1 MKLQTLVATGL
12 AVIPGASTITPE
24 LMLSANRYGNAQPNP
39 SGDFALFSVSNY
51 SFESKVSSAWW
62 NKLDLKTGEISRW
75 YDGSEISEV
84 VFVGPKVTSII
95 YVNGTNAEGDGGI
108 SLYSADAD
116 NLESAKLIASLPAPY
131 SGLKAAQTKSGDIH
145 FLLYTKAYPNGTA
158 YNENLAEKSAST
170 ARLYD
175 SIYVRHW
182 DTWITPEKNA
192 VFGGVLKRRRDSY
205 AFTGGLTNYVTGIC
219 NVTCAESPYD
229 QSDQSDYDI
238 SPDGTAVVFLTKDTT
253 LPLANY
259 TADVIYYVPFDGT
272 ARDALPIQARGTT
285 KYPEA
290 QGAAV
295 NPRFSPDGTKIAY
308 IQMYGIA
315 YESDRSSVY
324 VANAEPKKKKNNK
337 NNEKGFDVTRLAG
350 SWDRA
355 PDTLAWAHDSKSV
368 YVTAPDLGR
377 ERVFAIPLGAGE
389 EYVPRNVTN
398 EGVASG
404 VYGLRDGTV
413 LVSDSKIWT
422 SRDIYSVSPEGDVV
436 RTYFRANEAD
446 EGLKGLGPENVSEF
460 YYSTN
465 TSEID
470 QQAWI
475 IYPEG
480 FSEDKTY
487 PLAFISHGGPQGA
500 HYNSWSTRWNFKVWA
515 DQGYVVI
522 APNPTASSGWGQ
534 NLTDAIQGRW
544 GSYPYWDLVHAW
556 QYVNSTLKY
565 VDTSRGIEAG
575 ASFGGYMTNWMQGHE
590 MGRWFKALV
599 THDGSTSTLNQYA
612 SDELWFMNHDF
623 GGPFNATAYG
633 SQSPYWEWNPLL
645 YSDAWA
651 TPHFVVHNG
660 MDYRLPTSEGILLFN
675 VLQTKGVPSRLLSFP
690 DENHWVLKPENSRVW
705 HTEIF
710 KWINYYSG
718 ISSASSPY

>member
-1 MKLQTLVATGL
+1 MKLQPLIAATL
-12 AVIPGASTITPE
+12 AVIPRVMAITPE

-39 SGDFALFSVSNY
+39 SGDFALFTVSNY
-51 SFESKVSSAWW
+51 SFETKTSAAWW
-62 NKLDLKTGEISRW
+62 NKLDLGTGEISRW
-75 YDGSEISEV
+75 HDGSDISEV
-84 VFVGPKVTSII
+84 VFVGPTDTSII
-95 YVNGTNAEGDGGI
+95 YVNGTNAEQDGGI
-108 SLYSADAD
+108 SLYSADAN

-131 SGLKAAQTKSGDIH
+131 SGLKAAQTESGDIH

-158 YNENLAEKSAST
+158 YNEKFAEKPAST
-170 ARLYD
+170 GRLYD
-175 SIYVRHW
+175 SLYVRHW
-182 DTWITPEKNA
+182 DTWITPQKNA
-192 VFGGVLKRRRDSY
+192 VFGGVLESKDGAY
-205 AFTGGLTNYVTGIC
+205 TLAGGLTNYVTGIC
-219 NVTCAESPYD
+219 DVTCAESPYD

-238 SPDGTAVVFLTKDTT
+238 SPDGTGVVFLTKDTT

-259 TADVIYYVPFDGT
+259 TADVIYYVPFSGS
-272 ARDALPIQARGTT
+272 AKDAVPIQARGST
-285 KYPEA
+285 KYPET
-290 QGAAV
+290 QGATTS
-295 NPRFSPDGTKIAY
+295 PRFSPDGKQIAY

-324 VANAEPKKKKNNK
+324 VANANQEN
-337 NNEKGFDVTRLAG
+337 FDVRRLAG

-355 PDTLAWAHDSKSV
+355 PDALAWAPDSKTV
-368 YVTAPDLGR
+368 YVTAPDLGH
-377 ERVFAIPLGAGE
+377 ERVFPIPLTAGE
-389 EYVPRNVTN
+389 DYVPTN
-398 EGVASG
+398 ITNQGVASG
-404 VYGLRDGTV
+404 FSGLPNGD
-413 LVSDSKIWT
+413 LLISDSKIWT
-422 SRDIYSVSPEGDVV
+422 SRDIFRVSPEGEVV
-436 RTYFRANEAD
+436 KTYFQANKVD
-446 EGLKGLGPENVSEF
+446 PGLQGLGPEDVSEF
-460 YYSTN
+460 YFSTN

-487 PLAFISHGGPQGA
+487 PLAFIAHGGPQGA
-500 HYNSWSTRWNFKVWA
+500 HFNSWSTRWNFKVWA

-575 ASFGGYMTNWMQGHE
+575 ASFGGYMTNWIQGHE

-599 THDGSTSTLNQYA
+599 THDGSTSTLDQYA

-623 GGPFNATAYG
+623 AGPFNETAYLP
-633 SQSPYWEWNPLL
+633 SSPYWEWNPLL
-645 YSDAWA
+645 YVHEWA
-651 TPHFVVHNG
+651 TPHFVVHNE
-660 MDYRLPTSEGILLFN
+660 MDFRLPISEGILLFN
-675 VLQTKGVPSRLLSFP
+675 SLQTKGVPSRLLSFP
-690 DENHWVLKPENSRVW
+690 DENHWVLNQENSLVW

-718 ISSASSPY
+718 VGNVTSPI

>member
-1 MKLQTLVATGL
+1 MKSQSL
-12 AVIPGASTITPE
+12 AAAALALLPRALAITPE
-24 LMLSANRYGNAQPNP
+24 LMLAANRYSDAQPNP
-39 SGDFALFSVSNY
+39 SGDFALFTVSNY
-51 SFESKVSSAWW
+51 TFETKAHAAWW
-62 NKLDLKTGEISRW
+62 NKLDLKTGKITKW
-75 YDGSEISEV
+75 YDGSDISEV
-84 VFVGPKVTSII
+84 VFVGPKDTSII
-95 YVNGTNAEGDGGI
+95 YINGTNAEEDGGI
-108 SLYSADAD
+108 SLYSADAND
-116 NLESAKLIASLPAPY
+116 LASAKLIASLPAPY
-131 SGLKAAQTKSGDIH
+131 SGLKAAKTKSGDIN
-145 FLLYTKAYPNGTA
+145 FLVYTKAYPNGTA
-158 YNENLAEKSAST
+158 YNANLAETPAST
-170 ARLYD
+170 GRLYD

-182 DTWITPEKNA
+182 DTWLTPEKNA
-192 VFGGVLKRRRDSY
+192 VFGGVLKRSHDSY
-205 AFTGGLTNYVTGIC
+205 KLAGGLTNYVTGIC

-238 SPDGTAVVFLTKDTT
+238 SPDGSGVVFLTKDTT

-272 ARDALPIQARGTT
+272 AKDVVPIQARGST
-285 KYPEA
+285 KYPET

-295 NPRFSPDGTKIAY
+295 FPRFSPDGKKIAY
-308 IQMYGIA
+308 LQMYGIA
-315 YESDRSSVY
+315 YESDRSSLY
-324 VANAEPKKKKNNK
+324 VANVNTKNFN
-337 NNEKGFDVTRLAG
+337 VTRLAG
-350 SWDRA
+350 KWDRA
-355 PDTLAWAHDSKSV
+355 PDSLAWAPDSKTV
-368 YVTAPDLGR
+368 HVAAPDLGH
-377 ERVFAIPLGAGE
+377 ERIFPIPLTAGE
-389 EYVPRNVTN
+389 NYVPKNITN
-398 EGVASG
+398 QGVPAG
-404 VYGLRDGTV
+404 FYTLPNGNL

-422 SRDIYSVSPEGDVV
+422 SRDIYAVSPKGKVV
-436 RTYFRANEAD
+436 KTYFQANKVD
-446 EGLKGLGPENVSEF
+446 PGLKGLGPEDVSEF

-480 FSEDKTY
+480 FSKDKTY

-500 HYNSWSTRWNFKVWA
+500 HFNSWSTRWNFKVWA

-534 NLTDAIQGRW
+534 NLTDSVQGRW

-612 SDELWFMNHDF
+612 SEELWFMNHDF
-623 GGPFNATAYG
+623 AGPFNQTG
-633 SQSPYWEWNPLL
+633 FQTSSPYWEWNPLL
-645 YSDAWA
+645 YVNNWA
-651 TPHFVVHNG
+651 TPHFVVHNEQ
-660 MDYRLPTSEGILLFN
+660 DFRLPISEGILLFN
-675 VLQTKGVPSRLLSFP
+675 MLQTKGVPSRLLSFP
-690 DENHWVLKPENSRVW
+690 DENHWVLNQENSRVW

-718 ISSASSPY
+718 ISNASSPY